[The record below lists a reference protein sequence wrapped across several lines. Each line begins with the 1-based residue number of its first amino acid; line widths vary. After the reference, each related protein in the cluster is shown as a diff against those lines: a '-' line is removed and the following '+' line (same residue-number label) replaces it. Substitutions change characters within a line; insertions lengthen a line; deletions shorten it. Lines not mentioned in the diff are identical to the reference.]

1 MICFAERGLVVDGR
15 PNLSLF
21 HLLYWILFS
30 VFLSIGIIIF
40 PVMKFFRGNFA
51 ETTNG
56 KICLLIPLEQDQVHS
71 AIKKRI

>member
-1 MICFAERGLVVDGR
+1 MLKHIRTYLIYRQNIYIVIIIIA
-15 PNLSLF
+15 
-21 HLLYWILFS
+21 IT
-30 VFLSIGIIIF
+30 IIF